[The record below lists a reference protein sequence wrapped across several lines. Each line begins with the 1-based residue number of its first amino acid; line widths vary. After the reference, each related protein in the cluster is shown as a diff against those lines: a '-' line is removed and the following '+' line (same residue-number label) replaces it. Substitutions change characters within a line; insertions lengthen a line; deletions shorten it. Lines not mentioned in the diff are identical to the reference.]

1 MRGKEEEEGRMVVY
15 LFCFVFCFCL
25 SFLVIV
31 VCFVEAVDFVEEG
44 AGFIRRGVVVG
55 GGFRPL
61 RALRT
66 LRPAGCL
73 EFG

>member
-1 MRGKEEEEGRMVVY
+1 MPGKCWKEPLVAKYHCRGFPVNRQPWYRPGNLLRARGGRHHAAT
-15 LFCFVFCFCL
+15 LFQY
-25 SFLVIV
+25 S
-31 VCFVEAVDFVEEG
+31 A
-44 AGFIRRGVVVG
+44 VVG